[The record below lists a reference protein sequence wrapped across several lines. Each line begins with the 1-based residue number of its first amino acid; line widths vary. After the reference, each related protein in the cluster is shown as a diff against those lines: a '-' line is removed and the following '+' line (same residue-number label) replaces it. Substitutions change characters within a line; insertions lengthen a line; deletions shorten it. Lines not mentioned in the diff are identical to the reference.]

1 MSREYKSF
9 ELFATGFFLER
20 AKMCWF
26 KEQYIDDKTDTT
38 DPMASPIFGDLKG
51 VALAVILVGGFD
63 PLRDEGVAYA
73 DKLKEAGVDTELKV
87 YETMPHLFPLFAGE
101 IEDAKVA
108 FDDATR
114 ALREV

>member
-1 MSREYKSF
+1 M
-9 ELFATGFFLER
+9 
-20 AKMCWF
+20 
-26 KEQYIDDKTDTT
+26 
-38 DPMASPIFGDLKG
+38 
-51 VALAVILVGGFD
+51 VGGFD

-73 DKLKEAGVDTELKV
+73 NKLKEAGVDTELKV

-108 FDDATR
+108 FDDANR